1 MTYCNVKNVKLLL
14 EKMLINVS
22 VAVTEDVGY
31 GTIVGGVTAPEAA
44 ARGSIGWQRTV
55 QGLATPAHKSDHNFM
70 LTKHDGMRFYFSDL
84 NNIPIQIG
92 NY

>member
-1 MTYCNVKNVKLLL
+1 MTHCNVKNVKLLL

-22 VAVTEDVGY
+22 VTVTEDVGH
-31 GTIVGGVTAPEAA
+31 GTVVAGVTAPEA
-44 ARGSIGWQRTV
+44 GTWIGWQRTV
-55 QGLATPAHKSDHNFM
+55 QGLATPAHKSGHNFM
-70 LTKHDGMRFYFSDL
+70 LTKHDAMRFYFSDL